1 MLSRI
6 ARLCGRL
13 HRRAVIGY
21 LRLRMEAAE
30 FDCNV
35 IQAEMLSGP
44 QRLIASRAYA
54 TDLSNRI
61 ADLEKQR

>member
-1 MLSRI
+1 MLSRLV
-6 ARLCGRL
+6 ALCGRL
-13 HRRAVIGY
+13 HRRIVIGY
-21 LRLRMEAAE
+21 LRLRREAAE

-54 TDLSNRI
+54 TDLSSRI
-61 ADLEKQR
+61 ADLEEQR